1 MQIKVIFY
9 KNMLIFVGYFAY
21 SASLCL
27 HKRNDIG
34 EIAAS
39 AWALKIAFISYF
51 NKNEDYY
58 SGE

>member
-9 KNMLIFVGYFAY
+9 KNIFIFVGYFAY

-34 EIAAS
+34 EIAAC
-39 AWALKIAFISYF
+39 AWGT
-51 NKNEDYY
+51 KNRFYIVF
-58 SGE
+58 